1 MEKKNLKHDLDYY
14 LYHEVFKKI
23 YDINQYII
31 NTMKRFAFR
40 IFINIEMILSSLKI
54 AHFFKIV

>member
-23 YDINQYII
+23 YDINQYIMD
-31 NTMKRFAFR
+31 TKKRFTLHL
-40 IFINIEMILSSLKI
+40 EYLSILK
-54 AHFFKIV
+54 